1 MADETLI
8 TLTAPEFENLMET
21 QGLDKT
27 VQGVLDIA
35 NEELEVGTPLTMES
49 LANGTHPLLDQ
60 LDRYK
65 GIAPENRNVSPEE
78 VLTLFTNVDD
88 FGKYDP
94 QKGSFSG
101 LKAGSYS
108 AARAVPETLG
118 AAAGFKAGLALANP
132 IAAFIPPAGPAGF
145 IAKGIVYGIGGIGF
159 LRPYLRLC

>member
-65 GIAPENRNVSPEE
+65 GIAPENRNVSP
-78 VLTLFTNVDD
+78 
-88 FGKYDP
+88 
-94 QKGSFSG
+94 
-101 LKAGSYS
+101 
-108 AARAVPETLG
+108 
-118 AAAGFKAGLALANP
+118 
-132 IAAFIPPAGPAGF
+132 
-145 IAKGIVYGIGGIGF
+145 
-159 LRPYLRLC
+159 